1 VFETRIAAGEFRS
14 FGSSLGS
21 YCCFRS
27 WGAGALRECVRAE
40 GAEVAWVGFCLGCWQ
55 IPAAVAAGAVGDL
68 AEARADGAEAAVD
81 LEDLAAGAAEAEE
94 LRGAGKNCELKRA
107 A

>member
-1 VFETRIAAGEFRS
+1 MSLSVASHLFAAFETRIAAGEFRS

-40 GAEVAWVGFCLGCWQ
+40 GVDWGGFCLECWQ
-55 IPAAVAAGAVGDL
+55 IPAAVAAGA
-68 AEARADGAEAAVD
+68 EGAVE

-94 LRGAGKNCELKRA
+94 LRGAGKNCALKRA